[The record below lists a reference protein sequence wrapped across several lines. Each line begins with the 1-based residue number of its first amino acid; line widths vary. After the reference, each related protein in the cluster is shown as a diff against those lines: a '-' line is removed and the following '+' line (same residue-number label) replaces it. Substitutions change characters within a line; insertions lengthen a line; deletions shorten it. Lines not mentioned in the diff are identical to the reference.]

1 MTDIIIVAIISFAGT
16 MAGTF
21 GGIITSA
28 KLTSYR
34 IKQLEIKVDKHN
46 RFAERIPLINQ
57 RLDSVEED
65 VRDMRKSRVRSDVL

>member
-1 MTDIIIVAIISFAGT
+1 MTDTIIVAIIAFAGT
-16 MAGTF
+16 LVGTF
-21 GGIITSA
+21 GGIVTSA

-46 RFAERIPLINQ
+46 HFAEKIPVINQ

-65 VRDMRKSRVRSDVL
+65 VRDMRKSRGRSDVL